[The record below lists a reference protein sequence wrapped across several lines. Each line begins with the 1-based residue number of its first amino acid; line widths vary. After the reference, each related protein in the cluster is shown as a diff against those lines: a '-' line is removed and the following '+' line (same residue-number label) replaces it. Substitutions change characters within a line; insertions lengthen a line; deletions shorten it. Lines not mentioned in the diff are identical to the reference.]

1 VRLVSDILSFER
13 LESGKVQLE
22 PEACQVTSLMYKA
35 INSVQPLADHSGITI
50 ALTPLNVTLWAAPD
64 AIIQVLTNLLSNA
77 IKFSCPGGT
86 IWLKAEE
93 RMSERTG
100 SDDTLPTHLS
110 THPPTHPST
119 PTSSSP
125 SAIKAAASPPTSK
138 SAFSSSFSR
147 SMRLIRVTTAAPGWA
162 WPSASALCS
171 STGVTVGS
179 RARWAGAA
187 LSPWRCP

>member
-35 INSVQPLADHSGITI
+35 IDSVQPLADHSGITI

-64 AIIQVLTNLLSNA
+64 AIIQVLTNLLGNA

-100 SDDTLPTHLS
+100 SDDTLPTHPS

-119 PTSSSP
+119 PHLILTVRDQDRGIPADKQERIFEQFQQVDASDSRHHGGTGLGL
-125 SAIKAAASPPTSK
+125 AICK
-138 SAFSSSFSR
+138 R
-147 SMRLIRVTTAAPGWA
+147 IVQ
-162 WPSASALCS
+162 
-171 STGVTVGS
+171 
-179 RARWAGAA
+179 
-187 LSPWRCP
+187 